1 MITQIMQ
8 TPRLGAELGVHP
20 LWRRPAV
27 VAAASCLAVLLVL
40 LVGLVAAAPARAA
53 TGDFEFVGR
62 GYGHG
67 VGMSQWGAWAAARD
81 GKDFRWIT
89 GFYYPTATLDP
100 LADPA
105 MELKVKLSSDPSGS
119 LSSL

>member
-67 VGMSQWGAWAAARD
+67 GGRQGRQGRPLDHRLLLPDRDSRSARRSSHGAEGEAFQRSL
-81 GKDFRWIT
+81 GE
-89 GFYYPTATLDP
+89 P
-100 LADPA
+100 LLP
-105 MELKVKLSSDPSGS
+105 
-119 LSSL
+119 